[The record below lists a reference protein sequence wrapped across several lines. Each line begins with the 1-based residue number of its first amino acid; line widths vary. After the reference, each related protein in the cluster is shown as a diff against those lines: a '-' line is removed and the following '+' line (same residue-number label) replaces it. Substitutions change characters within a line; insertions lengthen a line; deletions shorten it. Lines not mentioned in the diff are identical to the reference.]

1 MALDR
6 AKLAN
11 IDRRL
16 LADLD
21 REVDWQ
27 LVKVPASSAT
37 WSTWKRYCDVVGL
50 SMGRAIAAL
59 IDLELTSVVDVDV
72 DARAA
77 VITERYRELDLRDQ
91 VLAER
96 ERELQRREK
105 RLRVRRRPTKVELER
120 MAEQIEPPDPGPAAQ
135 HAPEIL
141 EPSVFGGVGRNETC
155 PCGSGLKFKKCHL
168 PVLEGRRDGP
178 GEPSSG

>member
-21 REVDWQ
+21 READWQ

-59 IDLELTSVVDVDV
+59 IDLELASVVDDEV
-72 DARAA
+72 DAEAA
-77 VITERYRELDLRDQ
+77 VIAERHRELDLRAAD
-91 VLAER
+91 LDER
-96 ERELQRREK
+96 ERELQRWER
-105 RLRVRRRPTKVELER
+105 RLRARRRPTKAELER
-120 MAEQIEPPDPGPAAQ
+120 MAEQIEPPDPGPAADQ
-135 HAPEIL
+135 GPADEL
-141 EPSVFGGVGRNETC
+141 SDDKYPSRSATDR
-155 PCGSGLKFKKCHL
+155 P
-168 PVLEGRRDGP
+168 PAAVLRPTGAAGD
-178 GEPSSG
+178 